1 VEEENLGCQ
10 NLACKT
16 KYFQIQKES
25 SIHQALCYVSEKPQI
40 CPDNI
45 WPRATD
51 SQTPL
56 PTFAEVTG
64 TLNAFLFRRVLWAIL
79 YIKVPFTDILQSVN
93 KFTKC

>member
-1 VEEENLGCQ
+1 MEEENLGFQ
-10 NLACKT
+10 TLSCKT

-25 SIHQALCYVSEKPQI
+25 SIHQALCYISEKTQS

-45 WPRATD
+45 WPHATD
-51 SQTPL
+51 LQTPL

-64 TLNAFLFRRVLWAIL
+64 TLNAFLFRWLLWAIL
-79 YIKVPFTDILQSVN
+79 YNKVPFIDILQSVN